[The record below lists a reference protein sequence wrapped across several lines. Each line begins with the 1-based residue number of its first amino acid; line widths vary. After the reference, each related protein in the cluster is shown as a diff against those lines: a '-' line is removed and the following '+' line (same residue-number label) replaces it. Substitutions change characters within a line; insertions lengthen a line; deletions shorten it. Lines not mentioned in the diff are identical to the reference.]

1 MNKIPL
7 AAYIAARGIFMYQIY
22 LGKEVIGTA
31 DVEKQGLTY
40 CIRCR
45 CRISGE
51 VAYKVIA
58 TCNGKEADLGLL
70 VPENGAF
77 QLTSRVPAKKLGAG
91 ELTFRAVPRHVV
103 PDGMFIPVTVDEPF
117 KYLSRLE
124 NAFMVR
130 RGEATGIQLM
140 SNSSPT
146 GQWSEPKMSE

>member
-22 LGKEVIGTA
+22 LGKEAIGTA
-31 DVEKQGLTY
+31 QIEKQGLTY

-45 CRISGE
+45 CRLSGE
-51 VAYKVIA
+51 VAYKVVA
-58 TCNGKEADLGLL
+58 TCNGKETDLGLL

-77 QLTSRVPAKKLGAG
+77 QLTSRVPLKKLGAG
-91 ELTFRAVPRHVV
+91 EIAFRAVPRHVE
-103 PDGMFIPVTVDEPF
+103 PDGVFVQVSVDEPF

-130 RGEATGIQLM
+130 SQE
-140 SNSSPT
+140 S
-146 GQWSEPKMSE
+146 QWVVLRNHRTQ